1 MQTSDILDLS
11 KPFAG
16 DIKMNEKKSTY
27 WIEMS
32 QYDLT
37 TAKAMLSTRRYLYVG
52 FMCHQAIEKLLKGKH
67 VEKNP
72 SIPVPYI
79 HNLVKLAKLTDLYDE
94 MSDEHKDLIDIL
106 DPLNI
111 EARYPSSKERLIAS
125 LTEER
130 CLSLIVETEALV
142 EWIKMK

>member
-1 MQTSDILDLS
+1 
-11 KPFAG
+11 
-16 DIKMNEKKSTY
+16 MNESNQKSSY

-32 QYDLT
+32 QYDLV
-37 TAKAMLSTRRYLYVG
+37 TAKAMLSTKRFLYVG
-52 FMCHQAIEKLLKGKH
+52 FMCHQAIEKLFKGKY

-72 SIPVPYI
+72 SISVPYI
-79 HNLVKLAKLTDLYDE
+79 HNLVKLAKLTELYDD
-94 MSDEHKDLIDIL
+94 MSDGYKDLVDIL

-130 CLSLIVETEALV
+130 CSSLIVNTEALS